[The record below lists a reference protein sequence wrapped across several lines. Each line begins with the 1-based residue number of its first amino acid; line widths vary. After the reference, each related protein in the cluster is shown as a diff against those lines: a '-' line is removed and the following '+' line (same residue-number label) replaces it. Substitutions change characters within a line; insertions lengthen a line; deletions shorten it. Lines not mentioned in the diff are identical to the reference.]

1 MLANNTK
8 TSFKI
13 GGMIGIMILLLGIA
27 IMFGIYQMSKIS
39 QDIVTIAESYSPL
52 QDTLSNIRNQKAN
65 QDSNIEKIFMYTLN
79 GNEELANEAKEEFWF
94 SSGVIDSEFSK
105 AKKIIQA
112 GQKTADTFESNLN
125 FQVLDERI
133 GEIKNDHILYDI
145 EAGNTLSKIT
155 SLNSQEIES
164 ARVNLI
170 SQGQNIQKNLEV
182 MSDEI
187 SFYVDNTTVQ
197 ISQNESD
204 ALFGQVIIITIVGA
218 IAGTLVLLLSRI
230 NSDLKK
236 EVELKTLE
244 LKNANE
250 KLQKLDRMK
259 DEFIGIAS
267 HELKSPIQP
276 IFGFAELARSGDI
289 DQNEAWDGVTELAK
303 KLQDLANDVL
313 DVSRLESN
321 RLILHLEK
329 LRINDIILGVTKGF
343 KLNQNEI
350 EIKEKLDENIEI
362 SLDRVRIEQVLRNLL
377 NNAMKFTSKGTI
389 EITSH
394 VNQEKDELQVLVSDS
409 GKGIPQ
415 DILPNI
421 FEKFVTK
428 NLDSENQS
436 GTGLGLFLCKGIIEA
451 HGGKISAR
459 NKKDQG
465 AEFEITIPIKQEIKQ
480 EIIPN

>member
-1 MLANNTK
+1 
-8 TSFKI
+8 
-13 GGMIGIMILLLGIA
+13 MILLLGIA

-52 QDTLSNIRNQKAN
+52 QDTLSNIKYQKAN
-65 QDSNIEKIFMYTLN
+65 QNSNIEKIFTASMN
-79 GNEELANEAKEEFWF
+79 GDEEIVNKAKEEFWF

-112 GQKTADTFESNLN
+112 SYKTVDTLESNLN
-125 FQVLDERI
+125 FQILDERI
-133 GEIKNDHILYDI
+133 GEIRNDHIIYDI
-145 EAGNTLSKIT
+145 QAGNILAELK
-155 SLNSQEIES
+155 SLNPQERES
-164 ARVNLI
+164 ARASLI
-170 SQGQNIQKNLEV
+170 NQGHNIQNDLEL
-182 MSDEI
+182 MSNEI
-187 SFYVDNTTVQ
+187 SFYVDNTTLQ
-197 ISQNESD
+197 ISKNESD
-204 ALFGQVIIITIVGA
+204 ALFGQVIIITVVGA
-218 IAGTLVLLLSRI
+218 IAGTLVFLLSRI

-236 EVELKTLE
+236 EVEIKTLE

-276 IFGFAELARSGDI
+276 IFGFAELAKSGDI

-303 KLQDLANDVL
+303 RLQDLANDVL

-329 LRINDIILGVTKGF
+329 LKINDVILGITKGF
-343 KLNQNEI
+343 KLNQTEI
-350 EIKEKLDENIEI
+350 RIKEKLDENIEMN
-362 SLDRVRIEQVLRNLL
+362 LDRVRIEQVLRNLL

-389 EITSH
+389 EIATH
-394 VNQEKDELQVLVSDS
+394 VDQEKNELQILVSDS
-409 GKGIPQ
+409 GQGIPQ

-428 NLDSENQS
+428 NLNSENPS
-436 GTGLGLFLCKGIIEA
+436 GTGLGLFLCRGIIEA

-459 NKKDQG
+459 NKKYSG
-465 AEFEITIPIKQEIKQ
+465 AEFEMVIPIKQEVKQ
-480 EIIPN
+480 EIISN